1 MPRKLADELYG
12 KHLRVAQR
20 GGGST
25 CSEAP
30 EVLDVVVYEA
40 EDGNDEGAKIHNRRP
55 PLRLPGAIGSTP
67 SVGRSS
73 LSLKSSKKLAH
84 GVSYRLDAT
93 IAVARGTARANVT
106 AADGEQVG
114 GEVTPEAPLQITA
127 VTEPGDEEEIDAAL
141 KVVGKEVRDLRY
153 EATLVRQ
160 Y

>member
-40 EDGNDEGAKIHNRRP
+40 EDSNDEGAKIHNRRP
-55 PLRLPGAIGSTP
+55 PLRLSGAIGSTP

-84 GVSYRLDAT
+84 GVS
-93 IAVARGTARANVT
+93 
-106 AADGEQVG
+106 
-114 GEVTPEAPLQITA
+114 
-127 VTEPGDEEEIDAAL
+127 
-141 KVVGKEVRDLRY
+141 
-153 EATLVRQ
+153 
-160 Y
+160 